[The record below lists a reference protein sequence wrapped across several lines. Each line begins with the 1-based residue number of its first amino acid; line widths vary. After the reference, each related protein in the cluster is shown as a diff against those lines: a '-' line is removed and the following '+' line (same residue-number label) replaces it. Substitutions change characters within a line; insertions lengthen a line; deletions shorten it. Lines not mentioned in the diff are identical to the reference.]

1 MENQRDNQRFWEKV
15 SGLYGPFMK
24 HSGRL
29 YDDVCEQI
37 RPHLNREMA
46 VLELAC
52 GTGQLSIPLS
62 CRVRLWEAT
71 DFSDHMIKEA
81 KKNGG
86 SSRLHFSVQD
96 ATCLPY
102 GSETFDAV
110 VIANALH
117 IMPAPQLALEE
128 IHRVLKTD
136 GYLFAPTFIQGS
148 SVGFKVRMALMG
160 LVGFRTYH
168 KWSASALAEYVSGFG
183 FQIMEQ
189 TQLGGSL
196 TPLCCLSARKSCGR
210 FEKKPS

>member
-1 MENQRDNQRFWEKV
+1 MKNQRDNKRFWEKV
-15 SGLYGPFMK
+15 SGLYGLFMK
-24 HSGRL
+24 FSGRL
-29 YDDVCEQI
+29 YNDICEQI
-37 RPHLNREMA
+37 RPHLNREMT

-71 DFSDHMIKEA
+71 DFSNHMIAEA

-117 IMPAPQLALEE
+117 IMPEPQLALEE
-128 IHRVLKTD
+128 IHRILKPN
-136 GYLFAPTFIQGS
+136 GHLFAPTFVQGN
-148 SVGFKVRMALMG
+148 SVGFRVRMALMG
-160 LVGFRTYH
+160 LVGFRTFH

-183 FQIMEQ
+183 FQITEQ

-196 TPLCCLSARKSCGR
+196 TPLCCLCAEKSHG
-210 FEKKPS
+210 